1 MKRIKKKA
9 ALFAFVLLIQ
19 AILQPVTARAGEE
32 SYTTLTFDK
41 DGNLV
46 RTVDG
51 YLPKALWDKIG
62 DQSLNKPSDLFIT
75 DKDIIYIADTGNKRV
90 LICDSQGNYISELT
104 EGLKSPTGVFVTD
117 AGEVYVADKGA
128 KAIIVYTKEGVF
140 KKSFET
146 PSSPLFG
153 KTAKYAP
160 TKVVVNEAGTVYALS
175 EGNGNG
181 IMTISDY
188 GDFYGYFGANDT
200 SISLGDQIKRLIFT
214 EEQMASM
221 QKNVPASA
229 VNLDIDKT
237 GLIYT
242 VTQGENVRQGLKK
255 YNMAG
260 RNMLDDIYADSLAA
274 DVAVGTIDNIFV
286 ISKSGYIFEYTREG
300 RLLFYFSGKDDGSKR
315 IGLFVNAVAIDVDSR
330 GNLYV
335 LDQNRGDITVFETT
349 EYANTV
355 HKALNL
361 YQDGLYLESQK
372 PWEEVLSKNSLFDF
386 AYKGIAESLYKLED
400 YSGAMEAARNGG
412 AKSTYSDSF
421 WQVRNQWLRA
431 NMITLFWIIVVF
443 LLLKKIWKKYGDRIF
458 GIRQL
463 KSSFKTFGNRK
474 RVKEFWYLK
483 YVLKNPADAFYGI
496 KHEKKASI
504 ATATLIYFFV
514 FLIFVVNKYYCGFL
528 FKQVADG
535 VYELGQDFV
544 MVLGA
549 LFLFVVCNNMV
560 CAIRNGE
567 ATFQQSYCCLA
578 YCFMP
583 YIFLKPAAFFL
594 SHVLTNNEAF
604 VISMLN
610 FIITAGTAVLVVVMI
625 REIQCYTYKET
636 LISIALTAFTML
648 VVVVAGIIV
657 FALVKQV
664 SDFLVAIYKE
674 GYYRG

>member
-1 MKRIKKKA
+1 MKRIKKKV

-19 AILQPVTARAGEE
+19 AVLQPVTARAGEE

-51 YLPKALWDKIG
+51 YLPKALWDKID
-62 DQSLNKPSDLFIT
+62 DQGLNKPSDLFIT

-90 LICDSQGNYISELT
+90 LICDSQGNYIGELT
-104 EGLKSPTGVFVTD
+104 EGLKSPTGVFVTEKE
-117 AGEVYVADKGA
+117 EVYVADKGA
-128 KAIIVYTKEGVF
+128 KAIIVYTKEGAF

-200 SISLGDQIKRLIFT
+200 SISLGDRIKRLIFT

-260 RNMLDDIYADSLAA
+260 RNMLDSIYTDSLAA
-274 DVAVGTIDNIFV
+274 DVAAGNIDNIFV

-315 IGLFVNAVAIDVDSR
+315 IGLFVNAVAIDVDSK

-349 EYANTV
+349 EYAGMV

-412 AKSTYSDSF
+412 A
-421 WQVRNQWLRA
+421 
-431 NMITLFWIIVVF
+431 
-443 LLLKKIWKKYGDRIF
+443 
-458 GIRQL
+458 
-463 KSSFKTFGNRK
+463 
-474 RVKEFWYLK
+474 E
-483 YVLKNPADAFYGI
+483 
-496 KHEKKASI
+496 
-504 ATATLIYFFV
+504 
-514 FLIFVVNKYYCGFL
+514 
-528 FKQVADG
+528 
-535 VYELGQDFV
+535 
-544 MVLGA
+544 
-549 LFLFVVCNNMV
+549 
-560 CAIRNGE
+560 
-567 ATFQQSYCCLA
+567 
-578 YCFMP
+578 
-583 YIFLKPAAFFL
+583 
-594 SHVLTNNEAF
+594 
-604 VISMLN
+604 
-610 FIITAGTAVLVVVMI
+610 
-625 REIQCYTYKET
+625 
-636 LISIALTAFTML
+636 
-648 VVVVAGIIV
+648 
-657 FALVKQV
+657 
-664 SDFLVAIYKE
+664 
-674 GYYRG
+674 

>member
-1 MKRIKKKA
+1 MKRMKKIM
-9 ALFAFVLLIQ
+9 ALFAFVLLVQ
-19 AILQPVTARAGEE
+19 AIWQPATVRAGEE

-51 YLPKALWDKIG
+51 YLPRALWDKIG
-62 DQSLNKPSDLFIT
+62 DQGLSKPSDLFIT
-75 DKDIIYIADTGNKRV
+75 DEDVIYIADTGNKRI
-90 LICDSQGNYISELT
+90 LICDSAGNYIGELT
-104 EGLKSPTGVFVTD
+104 ENLQSPTGVFVTKT
-117 AGEVYVADKGA
+117 GEVYVADKGA
-128 KAIIVYTKEGVF
+128 KAIFVYTPEGAL

-146 PSSPLFG
+146 PESPLFG

-160 TKVVVNEAGTVYALS
+160 TKVVVNAAGTVYALS

-181 IMTISDY
+181 IMMISDY

-200 SISLGDQIKRLIFT
+200 SISIGDQIKRMIFT

-229 VNLDIDKT
+229 ANLDIDET

-260 RNMLDDIYADSLAA
+260 RNMFGNIYADSLVA
-274 DVAVGTIDNIFV
+274 DVATGSIDNIFV

-315 IGLFVNAVAIDVDSR
+315 IGLFVNAVAIDVDSK

-349 EYANTV
+349 EYAQMV
-355 HKALNL
+355 HEALDL
-361 YQDGLYLESQK
+361 YQNGLYLESRE
-372 PWEEVLSKNSLFDF
+372 PWEAVLSKNSLFDF
-386 AYKGIAESLYKLED
+386 AYRGIAESLYKLEK
-400 YSGAMEAARNGG
+400 YTEAMEAARHGG

-431 NMITLFWIIVVF
+431 NIVKLFWIIVV
-443 LLLKKIWKKYGDRIF
+443 LVILRKLWVKYGDRII
-458 GIRQL
+458 GIREL
-463 KSSFKTFGNRK
+463 KAFLKKAGNQKWVQELR
-474 RVKEFWYLK
+474 YLK

-496 KHEKKASI
+496 KHENKVSVGM
-504 ATATLIYFFV
+504 ATLVYLLI

-528 FKQVADG
+528 FKQVSDG
-535 VYELGQDFV
+535 EYDLIWDVV
-544 MVLGA
+544 SVLGV
-549 LFLFVVCNNMV
+549 LLLFVICNNMV

-567 ATFQQSYCCLA
+567 ATFRQSYCCLA

-583 YIFLKPAAFFL
+583 YIFLKPVVFIL

-604 VISMLN
+604 LISMLN
-610 FIITAGTAVLVVVMI
+610 FIMVAGTAVLVTVMI

-636 LISIALTAFTML
+636 FISIALTAFTML